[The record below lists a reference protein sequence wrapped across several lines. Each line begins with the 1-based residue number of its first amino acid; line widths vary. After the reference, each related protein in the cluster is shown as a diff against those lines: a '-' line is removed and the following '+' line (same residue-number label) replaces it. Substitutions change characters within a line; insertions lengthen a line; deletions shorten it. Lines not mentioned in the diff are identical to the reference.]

1 MNRMNRMTE
10 KRIVLHVGLHKTATT
25 FLQERVFPALPGV
38 AFVHPL
44 HYPQSS
50 DGPIERFMLEVFFRN
65 AACID
70 LDRHREA
77 IHAWLAQVEQD
88 TVLISSEAIVGWPI
102 ENHSNLANNAELLQ
116 AMFPNARVILVVRRQ
131 DKWVESAYAQLLKAG
146 FSTSFERYVNWNVR
160 TSAFEPYNVGLY
172 KGPNIDARDLD
183 WAAFDRHYR
192 GRFGEDAVLTLPF
205 ELFAEDAPM
214 FLRDLYAF
222 LDVEAGPQP
231 NTRERVNE
239 RWSGIT
245 AGLAQLVNKVPMPIK
260 RAIRDRVGS
269 EWHPASVFAR
279 TIDPLLPKQLQRKR
293 GLVPEAIAR
302 ALMELHREDNRA
314 LADRIG
320 RDLGRWGYYPP

>member
-1 MNRMNRMTE
+1 MTA

-44 HYPQSS
+44 HYPQAS

-70 LDRHREA
+70 LEQHRAA
-77 IHAWLAQVEQD
+77 IHAWLDRVEHE

-102 ENHSNLANNAELLQ
+102 ENHSNLANNSALLH
-116 AMFPNARVILVVRRQ
+116 AMFPEARVILVVRRQ

-146 FSTSFERYVNWNVR
+146 FSTSVERYINWNAR
-160 TSAFEPYNVGLY
+160 ERRFEPYNVGLY
-172 KGPNIDARDLD
+172 KGPNVDARDLD

-192 GRFGEDAVLTLPF
+192 QRFGEDAVATLPF
-205 ELFAEDAPM
+205 ELFTDDAPV
-214 FLRDLYAF
+214 FLRTLYGF
-222 LDVEAGPQP
+222 LGVDDGPLP
-231 NTRERVNE
+231 DTRERVNE

-245 AGLAQLVNKVPMPIK
+245 AGLAKLVNRVPMPIK

-279 TIDPLLPKQLQRKR
+279 TVEPLLPKRKHR
-293 GLVPEAIAR
+293 FFPEEIAR
-302 ALMELHREDNRA
+302 ALLELHREDNHA
-314 LADRIG
+314 LAERIG
-320 RDLGRWGYYPP
+320 QDLGRWGYF